1 MKRRG
6 SAFLIISTLL
16 VIMIVVAISVG
27 SVSVPLGQLIDS
39 IFSGTGGRRYR

>member
-1 MKRRG
+1 MRRRG

-27 SVSVPLGQLIDS
+27 SVSVPLEIWTLRR
-39 IFSGTGGRRYR
+39 FSFPMAISH